1 MWDVKSNSNIDFP
14 PKYLI
19 LINPSSPDPGQ
30 REKNDLNFYFRTSLW
45 CFKNFEASHRSVKI
59 KIRVNF
65 YFNATFWNARGGKD

>member
-14 PKYLI
+14 RKYLI
-19 LINPSSPDPGQ
+19 LINPSRPDPGQ

-45 CFKNFEASHRSVKI
+45 CLKKFQAPHSSVKI
-59 KIRVNF
+59 KIKINF